1 MGWEQIPLC
10 PMLDKFDTDFGV
22 DQWHGHNAF
31 IHDGTKIYR
40 TCFVSGRGDETMG
53 ALWSLQSACRRS
65 HCEAVSIVRGDGIT
79 VSPLN
84 YASAFQRA
92 EAETRSHRMSG
103 KRAQLH
109 EAG

>member
-40 TCFVSGRGDETMG
+40 TCFVSRRGD
-53 ALWSLQSACRRS
+53 
-65 HCEAVSIVRGDGIT
+65 
-79 VSPLN
+79 
-84 YASAFQRA
+84 
-92 EAETRSHRMSG
+92 ETRSHRMSG
-103 KRAQLH
+103 KRAHLH